1 MIKFLKK
8 IERKSEGEVDNY
20 VKQVEELIELY
31 DQGHKMQRQIEQMQQ
46 AL

>member
-20 VKQVEELIELY
+20 VKQVEELIVLY